1 MNDFTI
7 DNESGA
13 RVTSA
18 EELDGV
24 RTARVVSFFIDYLI
38 VGLLCIPF
46 AVIIGVLGVVTL
58 GLAWGLYAFL
68 PGIVAVIYL
77 AITMGGPQQAT
88 IGMRFMGVQI
98 KKLDGT
104 KVDAFLA
111 VLHGILFWVINF
123 TVFMLAISFFSSKKR
138 LAQDILLGTY
148 VGRV

>member
-1 MNDFTI
+1 MNEFTI
-7 DNESGA
+7 DNETGT
-13 RVTSA
+13 RLTSA

-46 AVIIGVLGVVTL
+46 AVIIAILGVLTL
-58 GLAWGLYAFL
+58 GLAWGLFAFL
-68 PGIVAVIYL
+68 PGIVAMIYL
-77 AITMGGPQQAT
+77 AVTMGGPNQAT
-88 IGMRFMGVQI
+88 IGMQFMGVRI
-98 KKLDGT
+98 KKLNGT
-104 KVDAFLA
+104 RVDPFLA

-148 VGRV
+148 VGRE